1 MKLKEIHRT
10 STFAW
15 SPSTASS
22 LPLLA
27 TGTVAGALDESF
39 SNESQL
45 EIWAPNFLDQDEYDL
60 GGIGQNGP
68 KGSVHDTARFNRL
81 AWGYVNPTRPQ
92 GILAAG
98 LENGELALWDPS
110 KILSGADAS
119 SSLILRNPT
128 AHTGPV
134 RGLDF
139 NPIQPSLL
147 ASGGV
152 GGEVYIWD
160 LKDPSKPYTPT
171 PGSRSTK
178 LDEMT
183 SVKWNQQ
190 VQYVL
195 AGASSTGYT
204 VVWDLRGKREVV
216 ALTYS
221 GSGGAGGQ
229 GGMGGGRR
237 GMSDIAWHP
246 DNATRVVTSSEDD
259 SSPIIMVWDLRNARA
274 PEKILTGHEKGV
286 LSLSWCKQDAD
297 LLLSCGKDNKAICW
311 NPQTSSIIGSLP
323 SADNWAF
330 QVDWCPR
337 NPGLLATAFFDG
349 TVGIHSIQSTGDG
362 DAPKSAAATSTQVS
376 QQEDNGADL
385 FNAPGFARS
394 STSNGPPLSI
404 EQPPKWLKRPVSA
417 TFGFGGKLVSTVNLG
432 GAGGRTQ
439 SCVVHLRGVVTE
451 EEVIGRARRLI
462 DAEAATTTTGAGEDG
477 LREFAEKRKEE
488 EEGLG
493 VGGEES
499 WKALLSLF
507 RANSREE
514 LVTLLGFSKEE
525 LGKRVESAVQA
536 LKVAKRSKEE
546 TASNAGGEAEAED
559 DDDEEEEEEEE
570 DGQEEDIT
578 ERTTCVSF
586 ADPPV
591 TSTDSE
597 RTPSD
602 TSTTPSHVPQ
612 DGESTTTVPSL
623 FGEDDGPGTPVTAG
637 QDFFTSLASASVV
650 PPDADGLTVGGGVR
664 VPHTNYGLDSS
675 VAATIGS
682 GASSI
687 AEEGEG
693 VGRGHT
699 FSVYPPS
706 ESEEEDVET
715 PTSTTTNGQEKDGA
729 TSIDRLVTQALV
741 LGDFASAVKLCLEAD
756 RWADAILFAVRGGP
770 ELLGRT
776 QKAYFDRVLALQQRS
791 SSSSSSKSKS
801 KSKSKTFKAAGYLRL
816 FESVVTDDLEDV
828 VQNVEL
834 GEWKEV
840 FVVICTFAPQDKF
853 AGLVEQLGARLE
865 FEFRLV
871 KEERK
876 ERVEA
881 RRARIARGA
890 DAQDDADEDQD
901 DEEGNDKVEQAKHF
915 RKNATLAYL
924 AAGKL
929 ERLVN
934 IWSEELSEDLAAYLA
949 KQSDGYGSSSYFSA
963 HANALQTFIEK
974 VAVFRSATK
983 YKDEDVVSTATTA
996 GAEGGERTY
1005 KLAALYDRYL
1015 EYADLLAGQGLL
1027 KEAEDVVRLTPVAY
1041 KGGVGRRGSVVQQRQ
1056 AVASGSKPAAAVP
1069 AAATTTGRAR
1079 PTYAP
1084 YVPAAP
1090 TQVSSGYPSYQP
1102 VQQQQQQQGPYG
1114 PTTTAVAAAPT
1125 TTSAYQPVGYQPSGY
1140 QPSGY
1145 QPPNPYQPTSV
1156 YAPTQPQQHQPPPG
1170 PTLPPPPPRAGSVLG
1185 QNGRVG
1191 TPSQQPQPQQGQQQ
1205 QLPPPPP
1212 KRDVGGWNDA
1222 PAVLPSAPSNRPSAL
1237 NLGGG
1242 VGGKPAAITSPFPNA
1257 PSPGFVA
1264 SPPVGTYH
1272 QQPPQGGV
1280 GVGVGGGPGQ
1290 LPPPPRGGS
1299 VPPPPPPPQGPPR
1312 GLQRPPSRLMSPPQQ
1327 GAPQRVPTPGQYVQQ
1342 HQQGRGPAPPQQGPY
1357 APAQPQQQ
1365 QPGPYAPPQQPH
1377 QQQQQAPPGP
1387 YGPPPVGHQHQQPP
1401 PSHGHAPP
1409 PPSQL
1414 HHQQQAPG
1422 PYAPPPGQGSVGGP
1436 PQSAGVGG
1444 PHGHS
1449 HPPPP
1454 PPPGGPVGGPPPPP
1468 PGGPSAQPRAPVGV
1482 VKAGPPPPKYPPGDR
1497 SHIPEHVKPAYDVLM
1512 ENLTRMKQ
1520 TTPPNQKRLVDD
1532 LERRL
1537 NPLFDAL
1544 NCETLSGGVVE
1555 QLIVLTR
1562 AMEARDRP
1570 AALAIHVD
1578 LLTKGSVTDD
1588 IGLWMAGVKQLIMR
1602 L

>member
-15 SPSTASS
+15 SPSAS

-68 KGSVHDTARFNRL
+68 RGSVHDTARFNRL

-92 GILAAG
+92 GVIAAG
-98 LENGELALWDPS
+98 LENGELALWDPE

-139 NPIQPSLL
+139 NPIQNSLL

-221 GSGGAGGQ
+221 GNGGGGGP
-229 GGMGGGRR
+229 GGLGGGRR

-297 LLLSCGKDNKAICW
+297 LLLSCGKDNKALCW
-311 NPQTSSIIGSLP
+311 NPQTSELIGQLP

-337 NPGLLATAFFDG
+337 NPDLLATAFFDG
-349 TVGIHSIQSTGDG
+349 TIGIHSIQSTNEDTS
-362 DAPKSAAATSTQVS
+362 APPQSAVQLK
-376 QQEDNGADL
+376 EDNGADL

-394 STSNGPPLSI
+394 TVGGQTLSI
-404 EQPPKWLKRPVSA
+404 TQPPKWLKRPIAA
-417 TFGFGGKLVSTVNLG
+417 TFGFGGRLVTVSNLA
-432 GAGGRTQ
+432 GAQGKNQ
-439 SCVVHLRGVVTE
+439 SSVVHSRKVVTE
-451 EEVIGRARRLI
+451 EEVIERARKLI
-462 DAEAATTTTGAGEDG
+462 EASAEGEG
-477 LREFAEKRKEE
+477 LKAFAEKRKEE
-488 EEGLG
+488 GG
-493 VGGEES
+493 GGEDS

-525 LGKRVESAVQA
+525 VGKRVEEAVEA
-536 LKVAKRSKEE
+536 LKAAKR
-546 TASNAGGEAEAED
+546 ASEPSQVDSDTEGAGQ
-559 DDDEEEEEEEE
+559 DE
-570 DGQEEDIT
+570 EEDIT
-578 ERTTCVSF
+578 ATERTTSVSF
-586 ADPPV
+586 ADPIVDSEKTP
-591 TSTDSE
+591 SE

-602 TSTTPSHVPQ
+602 TSTTTSHIPL

-623 FGEDDGPGTPVTAG
+623 FGEDDGPGTPQVDAAG
-637 QDFFTSLASASVV
+637 QDFFSTLASSSSQGVAG
-650 PPDADGLTVGGGVR
+650 GLGA

-682 GASSI
+682 GPSSI
-687 AEEGEG
+687 GSSSEAVVKGN
-693 VGRGHT
+693 T
-699 FSVYPPS
+699 FSVYPPG
-706 ESEEEDVET
+706 DDDADT
-715 PTSTTTNGQEKDGA
+715 PTSTTATSATTTNAGS

-741 LGDFASAVKLCLEAD
+741 LGDFPSAVKLCLEAD
-756 RWADAILFAVRGGP
+756 RFADAILFAVRGGP
-770 ELLGRT
+770 ELLAKT
-776 QKAYFDRVLALQQRS
+776 QKAYFDRVLVLQQQPG
-791 SSSSSSKSKS
+791 KKAQ
-801 KSKSKTFKAAGYLRL
+801 KAAGYLRL

-834 GEWKEV
+834 KEWREV
-840 FVVICTFAPQDKF
+840 FVVICTFAPADKF

-865 FEFRLV
+865 FEFRLA

-876 ERVEA
+876 ELVEA
-881 RRARIARGA
+881 RRARAKGEA
-890 DAQDDADEDQD
+890 EEDLEDDDDDDDDD
-901 DEEGNDKVEQAKHF
+901 DEEDEDEEDEDGEDAVEKAKHF

-934 IWSEELSEDLAAYLA
+934 IWSEELSEDLTAYLA

-983 YKDEDVVSTATTA
+983 YKDEDV
-996 GAEGGERTY
+996 GAVTQASEGERTY

-1027 KEAEDVVRLTPVAY
+1027 KEAEEVLRLTPAAY
-1041 KGGVGRRGSVVQQRQ
+1041 KGASGRASGLQRRNAG
-1056 AVASGSKPAAAVP
+1056 AVASSSKATQGAATSGRVP
-1069 AAATTTGRAR
+1069 AATATARGPYATYVPPAQVQVPPATT
-1079 PTYAP
+1079 
-1084 YVPAAP
+1084 
-1090 TQVSSGYPSYQP
+1090 GYPSYQP
-1102 VQQQQQQQGPYG
+1102 AAVPAPQQQPYG
-1114 PTTTAVAAAPT
+1114 PTTTSNT
-1125 TTSAYQPVGYQPSGY
+1125 YQPSGYQPSGY

-1156 YAPTQPQQHQPPPG
+1156 YAPTQPVHQQQPPPG
-1170 PTLPPPPPRAGSVLG
+1170 PTLPPPPPRAGSVAG
-1185 QNGRVG
+1185 QNGRAG
-1191 TPSQQPQPQQGQQQ
+1191 TPLHQQGSAQQQ

-1212 KRDVGGWNDA
+1212 KRDAGGWNDA
-1222 PAVLPSAPSNRPSAL
+1222 PAVLPSAPANRPSAL
-1237 NLGGG
+1237 NLGGA
-1242 VGGKPAAITSPFPNA
+1242 KPAAITSPFPNA
-1257 PSPGFVA
+1257 PGGGAPSPGFA
-1264 SPPVGTYH
+1264 SPPVGSPYTH
-1272 QQPPQGGV
+1272 QQGQGQGH
-1280 GVGVGGGPGQ
+1280 Q
-1290 LPPPPRGGS
+1290 ALPPPPRGGS
-1299 VPPPPPPPQGPPR
+1299 VPPPPPQGPPR
-1312 GLQRPPSRLMSPPQQ
+1312 GHQGGPGGPQRPPSRLTNPSQ
-1327 GAPQRVPTPGQYVQQ
+1327 GPQRAPTPGQYGVQQ
-1342 HQQGRGPAPPQQGPY
+1342 QHHQQPQVRAPPPPQGPY
-1357 APAQPQQQ
+1357 GARATPPPPQHQA
-1365 QPGPYAPPQQPH
+1365 PGPYAPPQH
-1377 QQQQQAPPGP
+1377 QQAPGP
-1387 YGPPPVGHQHQQPP
+1387 YAPPQHQH
-1401 PSHGHAPP
+1401 
-1409 PPSQL
+1409 
-1414 HHQQQAPG
+1414 QQAPG
-1422 PYAPPPGQGSVGGP
+1422 PYAPPPQVGQHQQPPQQQHPHPPPHHQQQHQQAPGPYAPPAQGSAGAPPPP
-1436 PQSAGVGG
+1436 PQSAGLAA
-1444 PHGHS
+1444 
-1449 HPPPP
+1449 PPPP
-1454 PPPGGPVGGPPPPP
+1454 PPAASGGPPPPP
-1468 PGGPSAQPRAPVGV
+1468 PGGPSAGGPPRPVV
-1482 VKAGPPPPKYPPGDR
+1482 VKAGPPAPKYPPGDR
-1497 SHIPEHVKPAYDVLM
+1497 SHIPEHIKPAYNVLVD
-1512 ENLTRMKQ
+1512 NLTRMRQ

-1544 NCETLSGGVVE
+1544 NCETLSAGVVE
-1555 QLIVLTR
+1555 QLVVLTR
-1562 AMEARDRP
+1562 AMEARDRA